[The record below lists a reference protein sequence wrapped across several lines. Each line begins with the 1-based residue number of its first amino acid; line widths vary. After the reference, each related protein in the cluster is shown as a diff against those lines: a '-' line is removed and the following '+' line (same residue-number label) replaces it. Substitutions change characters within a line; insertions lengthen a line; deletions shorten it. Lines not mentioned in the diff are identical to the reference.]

1 MAKIQFGA
9 IVVDAR
15 GKLGGH
21 VFKKTFS
28 GFAITKKANRSKGLG
43 SRNNLRSQLINKAL
57 RSYASVDNV
66 DRLLLK
72 NFAVNN
78 PLPDKFGNFR
88 ALSPRAMAQRLVST
102 LSLQGFAIPDYK
114 ALSNV
119 VPTCQIDRARFSFV
133 RNEIEI
139 RTASVTSPCI
149 VQCYIV
155 GSAVNAYAPALQNK
169 RFLIEYN
176 ITANGTFDIPL
187 ADDVARIVFTNSGAI
202 WLAFKFR
209 NASGWSSD
217 YSVLPMTLT

>member
-43 SRNNLRSQLINKAL
+43 TRNNLRSQIINKAL

-66 DRLLLK
+66 DRVLLK
-72 NFAVNN
+72 NFAVAN

-88 ALSPRAMAQRLVST
+88 ALSPRAMSQRLVST
-102 LSLQGFAIPDYK
+102 LSLQGFNIPDYK

-119 VPTCQIDRARFSFV
+119 VPTCQVNRARFSFV
-133 RNEIEI
+133 RNELEI
-139 RTASVTSPCI
+139 RTFAVTAPCI
-149 VQCYIV
+149 VQCYII
-155 GSAVNAYAPALQNK
+155 GTAVNAYAPSLKNK
-169 RFLIEYN
+169 RYMIEYN
-176 ITANGTFDIPL
+176 VTANGTFVIAL
-187 ADDVARIVFTNSGAI
+187 SDDVARIIFQNSGAI
-202 WLAFKFR
+202 WMAFKFR

-217 YSVLPMTLT
+217 YSILKMTLF